1 MTDVNEDDIGKPIFS
16 AQENKIG
23 TLCGVD
29 GPTIYLRIADDI
41 DTSLRG
47 SMKIA
52 ATTAITDNG
61 ENYAAATMAA
71 ISDVTDDEIHFWPAY
86 ATEAEHES
94 VDYEEIPG
102 QDSNIEPEDS

>member
-1 MTDVNEDDIGKPIFS
+1 MTEATEDDIGKPILS
-16 AQENKIG
+16 AQGNRIG
-23 TLCGVD
+23 TLRGVD
-29 GPTIYLRIADDI
+29 RPTIYLRIAEDI

-52 ATTAITDNG
+52 ETTAITENG

-71 ISDVTDDEIHFWPAY
+71 IADITDDEIHLWPSY

-94 VDYEEIPG
+94 VRYDEIPG
-102 QDSNIEPEDS
+102 QDSTIEPEES

>member
-1 MTDVNEDDIGKPIFS
+1 MTTVTEDDIGKPIFS

-23 TLCGVD
+23 TLCGID

-47 SMKIA
+47 SMKVA
-52 ATTAITDNG
+52 ETTAITDNG
-61 ENYAAATMAA
+61 ENYASATMASV
-71 ISDVTDDEIHFWPAY
+71 SDITDDEIHFWPAY

-94 VDYEEIPG
+94 VDYEDIPA
-102 QDSNIEPEDS
+102 EDSHSEEF